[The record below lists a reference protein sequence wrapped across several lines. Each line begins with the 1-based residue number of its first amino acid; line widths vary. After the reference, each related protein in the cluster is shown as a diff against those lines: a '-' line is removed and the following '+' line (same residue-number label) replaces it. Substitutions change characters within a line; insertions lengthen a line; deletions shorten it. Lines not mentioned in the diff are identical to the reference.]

1 MCRLITNIQHI
12 VLKRK
17 KPIKFNGLF
26 DELILILLDNIE
38 KPVEANRGSKGKSFE
53 TKASFAGAGRCY
65 ITLFFVL
72 RNCTNGLDGKPKVCR
87 HGNGCA

>member
-1 MCRLITNIQHI
+1 MCRAFINIQHI
-12 VLKRK
+12 VLTIKI
-17 KPIKFNGLF
+17 PLKFNGLF
-26 DELILILLDNIE
+26 DELILILLATTK

-53 TKASFAGAGRCY
+53 TKARFAGASRCY

-72 RNCTNGLDGKPKVCR
+72 RYCTNGLDGKRKVCR

>member
-1 MCRLITNIQHI
+1 MCRVITNIQHI

-17 KPIKFNGLF
+17 KLLKFNGLF
-26 DELILILLDNIE
+26 DELILILLNT
-38 KPVEANRGSKGKSFE
+38 PQMPAEANRGSRGKSFE
-53 TKASFAGAGRCY
+53 TKASFAGARRGY
-65 ITLFFVL
+65 ITIFFVL